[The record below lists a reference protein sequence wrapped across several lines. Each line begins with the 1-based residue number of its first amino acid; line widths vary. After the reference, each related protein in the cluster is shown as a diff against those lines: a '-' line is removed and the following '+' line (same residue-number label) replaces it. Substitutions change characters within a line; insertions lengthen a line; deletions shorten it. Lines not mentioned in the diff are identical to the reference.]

1 MKISEFRRS
10 TRVLCLVTAALFLLF
25 AAFTLTVK
33 LVDVDNVGPEG
44 SAIGCAAINTAVHQT
59 LGTSE
64 LWYEISD
71 LFGLVALAVI
81 GIFGLV
87 GLIQLIKRKSL
98 LKVEPTILALG
109 VFYVLVVACYVFF
122 EVVVVNHRP
131 VLMDGVLEA
140 SYPSSH
146 TMLVLT
152 VMGSAIVVFRRS
164 VASKTSK
171 IIFEC
176 AADAIILIT
185 LVGRT
190 LSGVHWITDIVG
202 GVLLSAAL
210 ITLYVTALRVIDE
223 LIAHRR

>member
-1 MKISEFRRS
+1 MKIRKFKRS
-10 TRVLCLVTAALFLLF
+10 TRILCIVAVVLFVLF
-25 AAFTLTVK
+25 AAFTVLVK
-33 LVDVDNVGPEG
+33 VIDVDTVGPEG
-44 SAIGCAAINTAVHQT
+44 SAIGCAALNTAVHKT

-109 VFYVLVVACYVFF
+109 VFYVLVVICYVFF
-122 EVVVVNHRP
+122 EVVVINHRP

-190 LSGVHWITDIVG
+190 LSGVHWITDIAG

-210 ITLYVTALRVIDE
+210 ITLYIAALRVMDE
-223 LIAHRR
+223 LIAHRK